1 MKRLLFLLSLALAPI
16 LAGAQTYPSRPVR
29 IIVPFPP
36 GGSVDFIARVVAQ
49 SLTEQIGNGHQ
60 FIVESRSGAGGTIG
74 SDAVAKAAPDG
85 YMLLVEASTLVTGP
99 LLVKNGP
106 YDSVKDFTAISE
118 IGSVP
123 LIMTVHP
130 SVEAKNLKEFIEQ
143 QRADPKK
150 YIFGTSP
157 VGSAG
162 YFATE
167 AIKYEAKLDGMLVV
181 PYKGTSAAIADLLA
195 GQVSALIDAIPSSY
209 PLAKSGKLRLMAVTS
224 AERLPLMPD
233 APTVA
238 ESGLPGFEMESWYGL
253 WGPAKMPRELS
264 TRIAAEVNK
273 AVRSKLANERLT
285 DQGFKPVGSTPEQ
298 FSAYIDKEIKR
309 HAGIVRDAKI
319 KVQQ

>member
-1 MKRLLFLLSLALAPI
+1 MKRLCVVVALALASI
-16 LAGAQTYPSRPVR
+16 VAHAQGYPNRTVR

-36 GGSVDFIARVVAQ
+36 GGSVDLIARIVAQ
-49 SLTEQIGNGHQ
+49 SLTEQMGHQ
-60 FIVESRSGAGGTIG
+60 VIVENRSGAGGTMG
-74 SDAVAKAAPDG
+74 SDAVAKATPDG
-85 YMLLVEASTLVTGP
+85 YTLLVQASTLVTGP
-99 LLVKNGP
+99 LLVSNVP
-106 YDSVKDFTAISE
+106 YDSVKDFTAISL

-130 SVEAKNLKEFIEQ
+130 SVQAKSLKEFIEH

-181 PYKGTSAAIADLLA
+181 PYKGTAAAIADLLA

-209 PLAKSGKLRLMAVTS
+209 PLAKSGKLRLIAVTS
-224 AERLPLMPD
+224 AERLPMMPD
-233 APTVA
+233 TPTVA
-238 ESGLPGFEMESWYGL
+238 ESALPGFEMESWYGL
-253 WGPAKMPRELS
+253 WGPARMPRELAA
-264 TRIAAEVNK
+264 RIASEVGK
-273 AVRSKLANERLT
+273 AVRSKLATERLA
-285 DQGFKPVGSTPEQ
+285 DQGFKPVGSAPEQ
-298 FSAYIDKEIKR
+298 FSEYISKEIIR

-319 KVQQ
+319 KMQQ

>member
-1 MKRLLFLLSLALAPI
+1 MKRLCVVLALALAPL
-16 LAGAQTYPSRPVR
+16 LAHAQSYPNRTVR

-36 GGSVDFIARVVAQ
+36 GGSVDLIARIVAQ
-49 SLTEQIGNGHQ
+49 SLTEQMGHQ
-60 FIVESRSGAGGTIG
+60 FIVDNRAGANGTIG
-74 SDAVAKAAPDG
+74 SDAVAKAPPDG
-85 YMLLVEASTLVTGP
+85 HMLLVQASTLVTGP
-99 LLVKNGP
+99 LLVSNVP
-106 YDSVKDFTAISE
+106 YDAVKDFTAISE

-130 SVEAKNLKEFIEQ
+130 SVEAKNLKEFIAQ

-181 PYKGTSAAIADLLA
+181 PYKGTAGAIADLLA

-224 AERLPLMPD
+224 AERLPMMPD
-233 APTVA
+233 TPTVS
-238 ESGLPGFEMESWYGL
+238 ESALPGFEMESWYGL
-253 WGPAKMPRELS
+253 WGPAKMPAS
-264 TRIAAEVNK
+264 
-273 AVRSKLANERLT
+273 SPLASPP
-285 DQGFKPVGSTPEQ
+285 K
-298 FSAYIDKEIKR
+298 
-309 HAGIVRDAKI
+309 
-319 KVQQ
+319 

>member
-1 MKRLLFLLSLALAPI
+1 MTRFFFLLALAFAPI
-16 LAGAQTYPSRPVR
+16 LASAQNYPTRTVR

-36 GGSVDFIARVVAQ
+36 GGSVDLIARVVAQ
-49 SLTEQIGNGHQ
+49 SLTEQMGQQ
-60 FIVESRSGAGGTIG
+60 FIVDTRTGAGGTIG

-85 YMLLVEASTLVTGP
+85 YTMLVQASTLVTGP
-99 LLVKNGP
+99 LLVSNVP
-106 YDSVKDFTAISE
+106 YDAVKDFTAISH

-130 SVEAKNLKEFIEQ
+130 SVQARTLKEFIDQ

-209 PLAKSGKLRLMAVTS
+209 PLAKGGKLRLIAVTS
-224 AERLPLMPD
+224 AERLPMMPD
-233 APTVA
+233 TPTVS
-238 ESGLPGFEMESWYGL
+238 ESALPGFEMESWYGL
-253 WGPAKMPRELS
+253 WGPAKMLRELS
-264 TRIAAEVNK
+264 ARIASEVAK
-273 AVRSKLANERLT
+273 AVRSKLATERLT
-285 DQGFKPVGSTPEQ
+285 DQGFKAVGSTPEQ
-298 FSAYIDKEIKR
+298 FSEYINKEIKR

>member
-1 MKRLLFLLSLALAPI
+1 LKRLFTLFLLAPLLALAQ
-16 LAGAQTYPSRPVR
+16 AYPTRPVR

-60 FIVESRSGAGGTIG
+60 FIVENRTGAGGTIG

-85 YMLLVEASTLVTGP
+85 YTLLVQASTLVTGP
-99 LLVKNGP
+99 LLVKNVP

-130 SVEAKNLKEFIEQ
+130 SVEAKNLKEFIDQ

-167 AIKYEAKLDGMLVV
+167 AIKYEAKLTDMLVV

-209 PLAKSGKLRLMAVTS
+209 PLAKSGKLRLIAVTS
-224 AERLPLMPD
+224 AERLPMMPD
-233 APTVA
+233 TPTVS
-238 ESGLPGFEMESWYGL
+238 ESALPGFEMESWYGL

-273 AVRSKLANERLT
+273 AVRSKLANERLN